1 MGYFKPRTGDR
12 EVGGAALSWQELL
25 VVIMSAENQHVLGT
39 PHLIGAFCGEVS
51 VGCVGAIRGGSY
63 RGGPQGTERLSKQ
76 LLQPHPAHR
85 HRDAGRCLGQVTD
98 FTLRRR
104 TRGG

>member
-51 VGCVGAIRGGSY
+51 VGCVGAIRGAARTGAARRAPSACANSSCN
-63 RGGPQGTERLSKQ
+63 R
-76 LLQPHPAHR
+76 
-85 HRDAGRCLGQVTD
+85 
-98 FTLRRR
+98 TLRTDTVMPVDVWGR
-104 TRGG
+104 